1 MATLNQFKSR
11 KDWLEARKGGIGGSD
26 AAAILGVDPYRS
38 ALEVY
43 CDKIGIAEP
52 KEDNDATK
60 WGRKLEP
67 LVAEA
72 YQEETGRELKDHGF
86 NIWQGSE
93 PFLIASQDRE
103 IVKPQTGHLE
113 IKTSNYIKEGDL
125 AEEIPIPWQVQYQHS
140 LAATGL
146 EWGGFAILLNA
157 RKLFWVDVERDN
169 SFIEAMLEAEAKFWK
184 RIQDHD
190 PPPPD
195 ASESATKILKKLYPK
210 DTGKTVVLPS
220 DALEWDRIRGE
231 ADQEIKR
238 WTAQKTAAENNLKA
252 AISDATFGTFNNV
265 TYSWRYQKREGYV
278 VSPTEFRVL
287 KRVKEK

>member
-1 MATLNQFKSR
+1 MSELRQFKTR
-11 KDWLEARKGGIGGSD
+11 EEWLDARKGGIGGSD

-52 KEDNDATK
+52 QEDNDAMK

-72 YQEETGRELKDHGF
+72 YQEETGRELKDFGF
-86 NIWQGSE
+86 NIWQGKE
-93 PFLIASQDRE
+93 VFLLASQDRQ
-103 IVKPQTGHLE
+103 IVKPLGHLE
-113 IKTSNYIKEGDL
+113 IKTSNYLKEGDL
-125 AEEIPIPWQVQYQHS
+125 AEEIPIYWQVQYQHS
-140 LAATGL
+140 LADTGM

-157 RKLFWVDVERDN
+157 RKLFWVDMERDN
-169 SFIEAMLEAEAKFWK
+169 SFIDVMLEAEAKFWK
-184 RIQDHD
+184 RVQDHD
-190 PPPPD
+190 PPAPD

-210 DTGKTVVLPS
+210 DSGKTVGLPS

-231 ADQEIKR
+231 AAAEIKR
-238 WTAQKTAAENNLKA
+238 WTAQKDAAENNLKA
-252 AISDATFGTFNNV
+252 AIGEATFGTFNNV
-265 TYSWRYQKREGYV
+265 TYSWKHQNRAGYV
-278 VSPTEFRVL
+278 VDPAEFRVL